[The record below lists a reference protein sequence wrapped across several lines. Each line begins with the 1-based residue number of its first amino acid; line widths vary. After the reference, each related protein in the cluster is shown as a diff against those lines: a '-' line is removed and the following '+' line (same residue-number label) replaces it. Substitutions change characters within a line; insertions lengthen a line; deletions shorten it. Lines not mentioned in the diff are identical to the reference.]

1 MVTKE
6 KLKRVIE
13 LGDNHESGYTH
24 SYRGIGFTPDQ
35 YGSIEYNICIIDMDS
50 KAKEQD
56 SMALT
61 VLMKD
66 RSIIKK
72 AKNYL
77 DWKDK
82 NRGMTEGS
90 RVWRMIL
97 ERYSYDEIIAEWK
110 KPYGFANVKT
120 SFTFSQIL
128 DTEPFTVAE
137 NFDPT
142 TKLKARR
149 KSKIRVIPASECPV
163 IF

>member
-1 MVTKE
+1 
-6 KLKRVIE
+6 
-13 LGDNHESGYTH
+13 
-24 SYRGIGFTPDQ
+24 
-35 YGSIEYNICIIDMDS
+35 MDS

-120 SFTFSQIL
+120 TFTFSQIL

-137 NFDPT
+137 NFDT
-142 TKLKARR
+142 TKKIKARR